1 MGAIFGTEIS
11 ESLYLRNYTQKFK
24 MTSLTMEARILEA
37 LKKLDLLGRPIL
49 KFSMNLLSVIS
60 VSDQSRSKLEMIG
73 SFMQIVILLKSLAE
87 LLSEVNF
94 WWKMVFSMNSSILS
108 LKLMEGLEVSWD
120 RMFGSA
126 PRPIKFR
133 HQDFCKIQRSKRRLM
148 ETIKEVPNKI
158 KLNKKQQII
167 H

>member
-1 MGAIFGTEIS
+1 M
-11 ESLYLRNYTQKFK
+11 RNYTQKFK

-73 SFMQIVILLKSLAE
+73 SFMQIVILLKSPAE

-108 LKLMEGLEVSWD
+108 LKSISLQALLVASTGRNVYNDGNSVEIMVQSTWSYAAPLPAFRYYAPAATLHNSVSV
-120 RMFGSA
+120 FGNYNYYQW
-126 PRPIKFR
+126 F
-133 HQDFCKIQRSKRRLM
+133 
-148 ETIKEVPNKI
+148 
-158 KLNKKQQII
+158 
-167 H
+167 